1 MGIINRVLNVDQI
14 FDSLFTEAPSADFF
28 FFNFFQNALI
38 CWIFNFVVVEV
49 HSNECEES
57 VKLDDAKECEPFL
70 WVRHYFW
77 LSLDYGD
84 ESERYIL

>member
-1 MGIINRVLNVDQI
+1 MIV
-14 FDSLFTEAPSADFF
+14 FF
-28 FFNFFQNALI
+28 LI
-38 CWIFNFVVVEV
+38 SVEFEV

-57 VKLDDAKECEPFL
+57 VKLDDAKEIHICEPFL

>member
-1 MGIINRVLNVDQI
+1 MVY
-14 FDSLFTEAPSADFF
+14 
-28 FFNFFQNALI
+28 
-38 CWIFNFVVVEV
+38 EV

>member
-1 MGIINRVLNVDQI
+1 MLGFYDKGSQRW
-14 FDSLFTEAPSADFF
+14 P
-28 FFNFFQNALI
+28 NFCFLTSDDIFQNALI